1 MLRASS
7 VMRSRNSSLPAT
19 PMQISASLLLVL
31 PNSYRKL
38 CKCLCHEVKHVL
50 YDDSMSIDERQA
62 AIAAFHADVPF
73 LIMQTGSSGVGLNLQ
88 CATTV
93 ILLESDFNATG
104 DIETLDLVARHSLQ
118 DVKFIRLVTC
128 SMVRGTFTRKKHQKA
143 VGQIEYVVPNPESCF
158 KIRFS
163 WSSAT
168 SRSLPIL

>member
-1 MLRASS
+1 
-7 VMRSRNSSLPAT
+7 
-19 PMQISASLLLVL
+19 
-31 PNSYRKL
+31 
-38 CKCLCHEVKHVL
+38 
-50 YDDSMSIDERQA
+50 MSIDERQA

-128 SMVRGTFTRKKHQKA
+128 SMVRRSYTRRNRREHMGKLKC
-143 VGQIEYVVPNPESCF
+143 VVPDLDFCSC
-158 KIRFS
+158 RFS
-163 WSSAT
+163 CSVKSSHHPLPD
-168 SRSLPIL
+168 SGHSLQLCSFSCG